1 MKNAQH
7 HQFLKKANQNH
18 NHILHHPRNS
28 SYFQKRLKLT
38 SVGED
43 VEQRDSLYTVDDNV
57 NYQCP
62 TVMKNSMK
70 TLQKLK
76 IELLYNPA
84 INS

>member
-1 MKNAQH
+1 
-7 HQFLKKANQNH
+7 
-18 NHILHHPRNS
+18 
-28 SYFQKRLKLT
+28 LT